1 MLKRSHTLF
10 VLAACFG
17 LALAVPALAQV
28 QPEAS
33 GGQTVEEDQDQMMT
47 PPLLSGT
54 IYANMSGSDIQ
65 KNVLTTAVSVN
76 AAYVD
81 NVLPSDTSTP
91 VADETYSI
99 DPHVQFDRTTARH
112 LMTLSYDPS
121 YTFYTPTSVL
131 DSFNQSA
138 GGVFQ
143 GRVTQN
149 VTLGVQDFF
158 VRTSN
163 VFDESYPFSSGGLP
177 GSTQT
182 PIPAA
187 IAPFAEQL
195 RNVANANGTWQ
206 FSRNGMVGGGGSFSQ
221 YRFPNQNDSAGLFNS
236 DGEGGSA
243 FYSRRMTRRQYIG
256 ANYEYDR
263 TLSFLTN
270 LQIET
275 QAHTL
280 LPFYSVFFTK
290 TFSLS
295 AAAGPVRVDIGQ
307 PKQSD
312 IVKWEPEVVLSMGWQ
327 GTKGNVAASF
337 LRTVTSGGGLVGA
350 YNSVSANLSGGWKF
364 AHAWTAQT
372 SFSYQNIGLVAPL
385 ALIIYQG
392 GNSLMAQGAVE
403 RTLGEHVTM
412 QFGYQRFH
420 EQFGGIAAIA
430 ANPDGD
436 RGFVNVTYD
445 LKKTLGR

>member
-1 MLKRSHTLF
+1 MLKRAYTHF
-10 VLAACFG
+10 VLTAGFG
-17 LALAVPALAQV
+17 LFLAASAHAQV

-33 GGQTVEEDQDQMMT
+33 GGPVEEEDSQMMT
-47 PPLLSGT
+47 PPLLTGT
-54 IYANMSGSDIQ
+54 IYANMSGSDTRR
-65 KNVLTTAVSVN
+65 NVLTTAVSVN

-81 NVLPSDTSTP
+81 NVLPTDTTTP
-91 VADETYSI
+91 VADETVSI
-99 DPHVQFDRTTARH
+99 DPHIQFDRATVRQ
-112 LMTLSYDPS
+112 LITLNYDPA

-131 DSFNQSA
+131 DNFDQSA

-143 GRVTQN
+143 GRITQN
-149 VTLGVQDFF
+149 VTLGMQDFF
-158 VRTSN
+158 VKTSN
-163 VFDESYPFSSGGLP
+163 VFDESYPFSAGGLP

-195 RNVANANGTWQ
+195 RNVGNANATWQ
-206 FSRNGMVGGGGSFSQ
+206 FSRNAMVGGGGLFSE
-221 YRFPNQNDSAGLFNS
+221 YRFPNQNQSAGLYDSN
-236 DGEGGSA
+236 GEGGSA
-243 FYSRRMTRRQYIG
+243 FYSRRATRRQYIG
-256 ANYEYDR
+256 VNYEYDR
-263 TLSFLTN
+263 TLAYLGNS
-270 LQIET
+270 QIET

-307 PKQSD
+307 PQQQD
-312 IVKWEPEVVLSMGWQ
+312 ILRWAPELVLSMGWQ
-327 GTKGNVAASF
+327 GNRGNVSTSF

-350 YNSVSANLSGGWKF
+350 YNSVSGNLSGGWKIS
-364 AHAWTAQT
+364 HTWTAQT
-372 SFSYQNIGLVAPL
+372 SFTYQNIELLAPL
-385 ALIIYQG
+385 AIIIYQG
-392 GNSLMAQGAVE
+392 GNSLMAQGSLG
-403 RTLGEHVTM
+403 RTLGEHVNV

-420 EQFGGIAAIA
+420 EQFNGIAAIA